1 MNGVKCKCH
10 KVRKV
15 RMKKHVCSGLSIL
28 ASMGPVF
35 RTVTVQTG
43 AGIHVQRDVV
53 AVPPLISLFSS
64 REKDRVFQ
72 VGMQEHTK

>member
-1 MNGVKCKCH
+1 MQVSQGSEGSDEKNTFVQD
-10 KVRKV
+10 
-15 RMKKHVCSGLSIL
+15 S
-28 ASMGPVF
+28 SMGPVF

-43 AGIHVQRDVV
+43 AGIHVERDVV
-53 AVPPLISLFSS
+53 AVPPPISLFSS